1 MESVIS
7 FIGKIFSILGDI
19 LKFGFNIVKFIISKC
34 WKFILAIFA
43 AIVGIFIT
51 KKAMDKE

>member
-1 MESVIS
+1 METVIS

-34 WKFILAIFA
+34 WKFILAILA

>member
-34 WKFILAIFA
+34 WKFILAILA